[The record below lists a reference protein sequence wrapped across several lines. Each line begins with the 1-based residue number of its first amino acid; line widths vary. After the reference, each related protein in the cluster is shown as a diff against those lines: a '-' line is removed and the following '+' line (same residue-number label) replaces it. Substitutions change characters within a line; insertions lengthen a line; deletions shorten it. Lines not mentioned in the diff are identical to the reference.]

1 MLDDS
6 LKSMPLKIDDL
17 QSGNDVI
24 LTDGKLP
31 TFKDRLKQSGFEV
44 LRPLKPEIFQVN
56 VGYMCNQTCKHCH
69 VDAGPHRKEKMSVEV
84 MKLCLEKIEEFS
96 TDIVDITGGAPE
108 MNENFR
114 WFVGELRK
122 TKVREIIV
130 RSNLTIIVSNP
141 KYLELPEFF
150 AENNLRVVSSLPYYQ
165 ASKTDRQRGNGVFDR
180 SIKALKLLNEVGYGK
195 DFMLDLVYNPSGAF
209 LPGNQSELERDFKN
223 VLLNEHRVVFN
234 NLLALTNL
242 PINRFLEYLMESGN
256 YDDYMEKL
264 ISSFNPAAV
273 DGLMCKNTLS
283 VDYLGNV
290 YDCDFNQMLN
300 MPVKLDGRKHL
311 SELTLDDLMERE
323 IKVAEHC
330 FGCTA
335 GAGSGCQGTLVS

>member
-1 MLDDS
+1 MLDSSLTSLS
-6 LKSMPLKIDDL
+6 LKTEDLKSEIRDIFT
-17 QSGNDVI
+17 G
-24 LTDGKLP
+24 GKFP
-31 TFKDRLKQSGFEV
+31 TFKDRLEQSGFST
-44 LRPLKPEIFQVN
+44 LRPVKPEIFQVN

-69 VDAGPHRKEKMSVEV
+69 VDAGPHRKEKMTVEV
-84 MKLCLEKIEEFS
+84 MKLCLEKIREFE

-108 MNENFR
+108 MNEDFR

-122 TKVREIIV
+122 TKVQEIIV

-141 KYLELPEFF
+141 KFMDLPHFF
-150 AENNLRVVSSLPYYQ
+150 AENSIRVVSSLPYYQ
-165 ASKTDRQRGNGVFDR
+165 ASKTDRQRGNGVFDK
-180 SIKALKLLNEVGYGK
+180 SIKALRLLNEAGYGK
-195 DFMLDLVYNPSGAF
+195 DYILDLVYNPSGAF

-223 VLLNEHRVVFN
+223 VLMNEHGVVFN

-242 PINRFLEYLMESGN
+242 PINRFLKYLIESGN
-256 YDDYMEKL
+256 YEDYMEKL
-264 ISSFNPAAV
+264 ISSFNPAAI

-300 MPVKLDGRKHL
+300 IPVELNGKRHL
-311 SELTLDDLMERE
+311 SELTLDDLMKRE
-323 IKVAEHC
+323 IQVDGHC

-335 GAGSGCQGTLVS
+335 GAGSSCQGTLVA